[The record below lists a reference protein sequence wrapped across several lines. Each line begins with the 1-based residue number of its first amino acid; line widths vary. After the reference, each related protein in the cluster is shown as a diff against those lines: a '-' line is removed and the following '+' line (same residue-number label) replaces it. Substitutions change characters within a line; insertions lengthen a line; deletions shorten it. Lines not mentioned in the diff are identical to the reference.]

1 VSHLEEQISAL
12 IDGELTGADLDRANA
27 HLAACERCRG
37 EAAALRQ
44 LKRQLRAL
52 ASPFD
57 LTVGADSVA
66 AAVDAAAGQRAATA
80 DEALTRRLLAM
91 AGPGGPVPSRRF
103 RREQFRRARHE
114 QHAQRQGGTRGGAG
128 GGGGPPPGS
137 RPRSGWPSDDGR
149 PPRVLRVRGRY
160 VIWSVVSLAVV
171 GIGAA
176 AFSMGG
182 GGGPQPGP
190 KVTPQLEMFS
200 LEHAAQTGGIPIPEL
215 TQAPTA
221 RP

>member
-52 ASPFD
+52 ASPLD

-103 RREQFRRARHE
+103 RREQFRRARRE
-114 QHAQRQGGTRGGAG
+114 QDPRRQSGTRDRATGRS
-128 GGGGPPPGS
+128 GPQAGS
-137 RPRSGWPSDDGR
+137 RPRSDRSPYEGR

-190 KVTPQLEMFS
+190 KVTPQLEQFS
-200 LEHAAQTGGIPIPEL
+200 LEHAAQTGGIPIPDL
-215 TQAPTA
+215 TQTA
-221 RP
+221 TAKP